1 MIGFIASLIVAT
13 LLSLYIVFSYYIISI
28 TSAVSW
34 IFGYVA
40 FVIVLAVAID
50 ILRQLSGGKK

>member
-1 MIGFIASLIVAT
+1 MIGFIASLVVAT
-13 LLSLYIVFSYYIISI
+13 LLSLYIAFSYCIISI
-28 TSAVSW
+28 TSSVSW
-34 IFGYVA
+34 IFGYVV